1 MGSLFTKLFQYLL
14 DLFQWI
20 AVHFINLLID
30 LINAII
36 LLISG
41 VLGLCVAVLPSPSFD
56 FSPTSSLVAIAN
68 NINWF
73 FPLYT
78 VFICFGII
86 AASYLGYFAIRPVL
100 KFFQMT

>member
-1 MGSLFTKLFQYLL
+1 MATLFTKLFQFLVDLL
-14 DLFQWI
+14 QYIVVI
-20 AVHFINLLID
+20 ALNLLID
-30 LINAII
+30 LINAVI

-41 VLGLCVAVLPSPSFD
+41 VLGVAIAILPNPTFD
-56 FSPTSSLVAIAN
+56 FSPPQGLIDIAG

-78 VFICFGII
+78 MFTCFGII
-86 AASYLGYFAIRPVL
+86 AVAYVGYFAIRPVL